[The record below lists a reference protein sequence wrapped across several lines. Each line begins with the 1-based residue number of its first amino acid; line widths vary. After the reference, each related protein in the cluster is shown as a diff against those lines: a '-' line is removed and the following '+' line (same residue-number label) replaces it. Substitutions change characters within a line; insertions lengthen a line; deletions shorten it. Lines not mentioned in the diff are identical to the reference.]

1 MEKFVLQ
8 WKETFP
14 VNVPQL
20 VSTEQ
25 TPSKKENVN
34 SLYFE
39 TVCQEQF
46 FFFFKSCMFL
56 QIPAS
61 AELVNILHLLS
72 SYFIK

>member
-8 WKETFP
+8 WKESFP

-39 TVCQEQF
+39 TVCQEQWF
-46 FFFFKSCMFL
+46 GD
-56 QIPAS
+56 
-61 AELVNILHLLS
+61 S
-72 SYFIK
+72 SRQRG

>member
-8 WKETFP
+8 WKESFP

-39 TVCQEQF
+39 TVVFLKNLVCF
-46 FFFFKSCMFL
+46 CKSL
-56 QIPAS
+56 QVLNWLTFYIS
-61 AELVNILHLLS
+61 SVHIL
-72 SYFIK
+72 

>member
-8 WKETFP
+8 WKESFP

-39 TVCQEQF
+39 TVCQEQWF
-46 FFFFKSCMFL
+46 F
-56 QIPAS
+56 
-61 AELVNILHLLS
+61 
-72 SYFIK
+72 

>member
-34 SLYFE
+34 ILYFE

-46 FFFFKSCMFL
+46 LCFFFL
-56 QIPAS
+56 
-61 AELVNILHLLS
+61 IL
-72 SYFIK
+72 YIFADPCKC